1 MHVLKSYFDIIFF
14 IIALILY
21 SMQAS
26 FLPMLV
32 LAFIFLWYRRE
43 LLWRL
48 KCKKSGHP
56 DSLFYMNGRP
66 QFWVYLA
73 FWFFGTFFY
82 IGHGIVEYFIE
93 WITSSNNI
101 LFFDM
106 FGKFRLELFDT
117 TLRYLY
123 IGHTASEPEIGKALI
138 QVLEKTE
145 RNIGLAGSLES
156 LPASDRVR
164 IRINGLRGILS
175 SLFIYMVCFGRTFVI
190 QPFYVYYLNKQNA
203 RFEWRNI
210 RLYYIVLFL
219 LLCWMFFYLPVH
231 RSDCPIGRSG
241 VLCSNLGTEG
251 LKYIVFPARIM
262 LYWSIILFFINNFL
276 NDILNAKEASNVRN
290 QSE

>member
-1 MHVLKSYFDIIFF
+1 MNVLKSYFDIIFF

-48 KCKKSGHP
+48 KYKKSGHP

-66 QFWVYLA
+66 QFWAYLG
-73 FWFFGTFFY
+73 FWFFGTFFF
-82 IGHGIVEYFIE
+82 IGHGVVEYFIE
-93 WITSSNNI
+93 KITSSNNI
-101 LFFDM
+101 LFFSM
-106 FGKFRLELFDT
+106 FRKFCLELFDT

-156 LPASDRVR
+156 LPASDRVI
-164 IRINGLRGILS
+164 IRINNLREILS
-175 SLFIYMVCFGRTFVI
+175 SLFIYIVCFGRTFVI

-231 RSDCPIGRSG
+231 WSDCPIGRSG

-262 LYWSIILFFINNFL
+262 LYWSVILFFINNFL

>member
-1 MHVLKSYFDIIFF
+1 
-14 IIALILY
+14 
-21 SMQAS
+21 
-26 FLPMLV
+26 
-32 LAFIFLWYRRE
+32 
-43 LLWRL
+43 
-48 KCKKSGHP
+48 
-56 DSLFYMNGRP
+56 
-66 QFWVYLA
+66 
-73 FWFFGTFFY
+73 
-82 IGHGIVEYFIE
+82 
-93 WITSSNNI
+93 
-101 LFFDM
+101 M
-106 FGKFRLELFDT
+106 FRKFRLELFDT
-117 TLRYLY
+117 TLRYFY
-123 IGHTASEPEIGKALI
+123 IGHTASEPEIGKALV

-145 RNIGLAGSLES
+145 RNIGPTDNFWES
-156 LPASDRVR
+156 LPTSDRVR
-164 IRINGLRGILS
+164 IRINGLRKILS
-175 SLFIYMVCFGRTFVI
+175 SLFIYMVCFGRTFMITI

-231 RSDCPIGRSG
+231 RSYCPIGRSG

>member
-1 MHVLKSYFDIIFF
+1 
-14 IIALILY
+14 
-21 SMQAS
+21 MQAS

-48 KCKKSGHP
+48 KYKKSGHP
-56 DSLFYMNGRP
+56 DSPFYMNGRP
-66 QFWVYLA
+66 QFWVYLG

-82 IGHGIVEYFIE
+82 FGYGIVEYFIE

-175 SLFIYMVCFGRTFVI
+175 ILFIYMVCFGRTFVI

-203 RFEWRNI
+203 R
-210 RLYYIVLFL
+210 L
-219 LLCWMFFYLPVH
+219 FFYLPVH

-262 LYWSIILFFINNFL
+262 LYWSVILFFINNFL
-276 NDILNAKEASNVRN
+276 NDILNAKETSNVRN

>member
-1 MHVLKSYFDIIFF
+1 M
-14 IIALILY
+14 
-21 SMQAS
+21 
-26 FLPMLV
+26 
-32 LAFIFLWYRRE
+32 
-43 LLWRL
+43 
-48 KCKKSGHP
+48 
-56 DSLFYMNGRP
+56 
-66 QFWVYLA
+66 
-73 FWFFGTFFY
+73 
-82 IGHGIVEYFIE
+82 
-93 WITSSNNI
+93 
-101 LFFDM
+101 
-106 FGKFRLELFDT
+106 
-117 TLRYLY
+117 
-123 IGHTASEPEIGKALI
+123 
-138 QVLEKTE
+138 
-145 RNIGLAGSLES
+145 ES
-156 LPASDRVR
+156 LPASDRVK
-164 IRINGLRGILS
+164 IRITGLRGILS